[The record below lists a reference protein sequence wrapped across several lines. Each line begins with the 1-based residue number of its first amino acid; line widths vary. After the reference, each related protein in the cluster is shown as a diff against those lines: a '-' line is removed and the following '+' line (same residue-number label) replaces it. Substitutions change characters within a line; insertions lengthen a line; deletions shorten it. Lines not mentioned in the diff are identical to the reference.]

1 MLREECRMKPYQAT
15 LFTQEEPSPLSIPD
29 EPIFILNN
37 KRYLNFS
44 TLDCLNY
51 KNNEYLKEAAKL
63 SINETSQTAYSNNH
77 EMLESLKKHMSE
89 FKKIESMLLFSDELS
104 ACYALF
110 SIFGPKTVFFI
121 DYETSPSI
129 SAILQYRNVE
139 FYSHHNLEHLNKIMG
154 IHTDKVIVIDG
165 LYEWLG
171 YTGPINELIKI
182 ALENQAVIIANEL
195 NSFGLLGR
203 DGRGFVELYNLYDIT
218 NIEIGSFSKY
228 LGGFGTYIGAKKYL
242 INKISENI
250 NGIPNPIPKFMVA
263 VDLAG
268 LELLQNEARNRSMF
282 QKLWTNSRFF
292 INRLKQIGLKTKS
305 ETPVIVVTLNNNDE
319 AQLFSR
325 RLFNDG
331 ILVAV
336 NKERM
341 RFSISIEHSR
351 KDLDYAL
358 ERIETHFKEIGI
370 VYPDQTQP

>member
-1 MLREECRMKPYQAT
+1 
-15 LFTQEEPSPLSIPD
+15 
-29 EPIFILNN
+29 
-37 KRYLNFS
+37 
-44 TLDCLNY
+44 
-51 KNNEYLKEAAKL
+51 
-63 SINETSQTAYSNNH
+63 
-77 EMLESLKKHMSE
+77 
-89 FKKIESMLLFSDELS
+89 
-104 ACYALF
+104 
-110 SIFGPKTVFFI
+110 
-121 DYETSPSI
+121 
-129 SAILQYRNVE
+129 
-139 FYSHHNLEHLNKIMG
+139 MG

-358 ERIETHFKEIGI
+358 ERIERHFKEIGI